1 MIVQDFQSGQPN
13 MGKRREREGR
23 RDMFGYFDGSMG
35 DLRWGIELIDGTGA
49 LRKARKSKIGSKEY
63 ELLEFECHRGNLSN

>member
-13 MGKRREREGR
+13 MGKRRTREEMR
-23 RDMFGYFDGSMG
+23 AMFGYFDGSMG

-49 LRKARKSKIGSKEY
+49 LRKVRKSNIGSKEY
-63 ELLEFECHRGNLSN
+63 ELLELECHRGNFSN